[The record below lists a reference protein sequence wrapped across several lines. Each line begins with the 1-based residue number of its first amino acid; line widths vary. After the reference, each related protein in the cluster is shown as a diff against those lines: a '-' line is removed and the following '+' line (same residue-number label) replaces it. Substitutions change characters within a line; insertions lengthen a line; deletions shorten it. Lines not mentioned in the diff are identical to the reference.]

1 MVAAADP
8 DASSPGLA
16 AWLQVIRPRL
26 TEPLFSPEAAA
37 RLFALAS
44 RLPGECQAVLEAR
57 LAPGS
62 APVDLSLRLA
72 RPAEAR
78 LLLDGPL
85 PDPPRAFLAA
95 WAAGDPS
102 LSAVHSV
109 WLELDLDRE
118 PPGSGLP
125 LPVVCAKLLPKA
137 DPAWVVETL
146 LPALGGRPLPA
157 PQAARVRACLGALPP
172 SVYLLYAFALLSRG
186 EGDAVRLELY
196 GLEPAAIPGWLGG
209 FAPQAAEAASGIAP
223 LFEGIDRIHLSFDVA
238 ASGEVLPRV
247 GIEGSFVKLPANEPR
262 WAALFDRL
270 VERGLCD
277 PVKRDAAVSW
287 PGSDSF
293 WTAPEAWPAEEGG
306 DASFCIRLLS
316 HVKVAGRPGEE
327 PEAKVYLKLGPQR
340 RPVCRFR

>member
-1 MVAAADP
+1 VRP
-8 DASSPGLA
+8 SGLV
-16 AWLQVIRPRL
+16 AWLEVVRPRL
-26 TEPLFSPEAAA
+26 AEPLFSHEAVA

-57 LAPGS
+57 LAPGP

-72 RPAEAR
+72 SPAEAR
-78 LLLDGPL
+78 RLLDSPL
-85 PDPPRAFLAA
+85 PNPVRAFLAA
-95 WAAGDPS
+95 WAEGDPS
-102 LSAVHSV
+102 LSPVHSV
-109 WLELDLDRE
+109 WLETDLDRE
-118 PPGSGLP
+118 PPASGLP
-125 LPVVCAKLLPKA
+125 LPVVCAKLLPRA
-137 DPAWVVETL
+137 RPPWIVETL

-157 PQAARVRACLGALPP
+157 PQAARVRACLDALPP

-196 GLEPAAIPGWLGG
+196 GFEPAEIPGWLRGL
-209 FAPQAAEAASGIAP
+209 APEAAEAAAGIAP
-223 LFEGIDRIHLSFDVA
+223 LFEGVDRIHLSFDVS

-277 PVKRDAAVSW
+277 PGKRDAALGW

-293 WTAPEAWPAEEGG
+293 WTAPEAWPAGEGG
-306 DASFCIRLLS
+306 DPGFCIRLLS
-316 HVKVAGRPGEE
+316 HLKVAGRPGEE